1 MRIMPYIQGTD
12 SLSKRNNSVTLSR
25 LSMLVRVNVVLN
37 RTVVDSN
44 CCFVNLS
51 PVVRTL
57 KMTTDY
63 RTSCRNVSYCQQQS
77 NSGLLSPGRSRS
89 TYLWNKCW
97 AQTFHNTSTFRC
109 AIEFLFF
116 CTLIFP
122 AFLSST
128 QNRAKKT
135 RIYSCL
141 QDIFA
146 KNNRIINICYNLSN
160 KKDHWAFITNKFS
173 SFSVYLSFIQS

>member
-1 MRIMPYIQGTD
+1 M
-12 SLSKRNNSVTLSR
+12 
-25 LSMLVRVNVVLN
+25 
-37 RTVVDSN
+37 
-44 CCFVNLS
+44 
-51 PVVRTL
+51 
-57 KMTTDY
+57 TDY

-89 TYLWNKCW
+89 TYLWNKSW

-122 AFLSST
+122 AFLSSI
-128 QNRAKKT
+128 QNKAQKT
-135 RIYSCL
+135 YSCL

-173 SFSVYLSFIQS
+173 SFSPFNFGWTKGTLPRFEDSVKEASTFSTSRPRTLSCQWLRTKMY

>member
-1 MRIMPYIQGTD
+1 M
-12 SLSKRNNSVTLSR
+12 
-25 LSMLVRVNVVLN
+25 
-37 RTVVDSN
+37 
-44 CCFVNLS
+44 
-51 PVVRTL
+51 
-57 KMTTDY
+57 TDY

-116 CTLIFP
+116 CTLLFP

-146 KNNRIINICYNLSN
+146 KNNGIINICYNLSN
-160 KKDHWAFITNKFS
+160 KKDHWAFIINKFS
-173 SFSVYLSFIQS
+173 SFSVYLSFIQRVPRFEDSAKEASTFSTSRLRTLSCQWLRTKMY